1 MYTSKRRLRWFGYL
15 QYIENVSRATQA
27 LYTNTGYQL
36 KRGEEEDLGLHGETQ
51 YEGHEPDECD
61 VG

>member
-1 MYTSKRRLRWFGYL
+1 MVWSSTVYRKC
-15 QYIENVSRATQA
+15 QCATQA